1 MKKEILLSI
10 SGLHMI
16 EEEDANVEVVT
27 AGDYYNRDGRHYV
40 LYDEVVEGMSGHI
53 SNTIKIGENSL
64 EVMKRGL
71 TNARMVFEKGK
82 KTLTRYQTPYG
93 FLNLGIL
100 AREVKVEEKDDA
112 IDVAVDYVLEVNEE
126 QLAECGIQIKI
137 RPREAGHINL
147 QVDS

>member
-82 KTLTRYQTPYG
+82 KTLTRYQTPFG
-93 FLNLGIL
+93 VLDLGIL
-100 AREVKVEEKDDA
+100 AREVKIEETEDA

-126 QLAECGIQIKI
+126 QLAECRIQIKI
-137 RPREAGHINL
+137 RPREAGQINL
-147 QVDS
+147 QADS

>member
-71 TNARMVFEKGK
+71 INARMVFEKGK

-93 FLNLGIL
+93 ILNLGIL
-100 AREVKVEEKDDA
+100 AREVKVEERDDA
-112 IDVAVDYVLEVNEE
+112 IDVAVEYVLEANEE
-126 QLAECGIQIKI
+126 QLAECRIQMKI

-147 QVDS
+147 QADS

>member
-1 MKKEILLSI
+1 
-10 SGLHMI
+10 
-16 EEEDANVEVVT
+16 
-27 AGDYYNRDGRHYV
+27 
-40 LYDEVVEGMSGHI
+40 MSGHI

-126 QLAECGIQIKI
+126 QLAECRIQMKI